1 MRSISVFIIALL
13 IIACKN
19 SAKKKD
25 DTKDTAKQVKQMPV
39 TPAVPDTVFTGFGT
53 EPFWLVYV
61 VQNNKIVFH
70 PADGTDVEVP
80 FVVAATPDNITRT
93 YNSVSGSSA
102 IELTIIKKSCG
113 DGMSEQTHPYE
124 VKLVVNKTKYAGCGR
139 DGK

>member
-39 TPAVPDTVFTGFGT
+39 TLSAPDTIFTGFGT
-53 EPFWLVYV
+53 EPFWSVYV
-61 VQNNKIVFH
+61 IRDNKIVFH
-70 PADGTDVEVP
+70 PADGPDVAVP
-80 FVVAATPDNITRT
+80 FVAATTPDAITRK
-93 YNSVSGSSA
+93 YSSASGSTTM
-102 IELTIIKKSCG
+102 ELTITKKSCS
-113 DGMSEQTHPYE
+113 DGMSEVEHPYQ
-124 VKLVVNKTKYAGCGR
+124 VVLMINTTRHSGCGR